1 MTLALIVDA
10 DTVSDQPLRHQHNDW
25 CFYQLYQLI
34 QMFAQ
39 TAGMA
44 VTP

>member
-10 DTVSDQPLRHQHNDW
+10 DTVSDQLSGTSTTTGAFIDLH
-25 CFYQLYQLI
+25 QLI

>member
-25 CFYQLYQLI
+25 RFYQI
-34 QMFAQ
+34 SIS
-39 TAGMA
+39 
-44 VTP
+44 